1 MMDAIA
7 IVGLSFRL
15 PQGVLDEDGLWDV
28 LREGK
33 NLTSEWPSNRLAINA
48 HHDHGVKQQNKL
60 PARGAHFLHGD
71 PGAFDAPFFSMTP
84 AEAAAMDPQQRWALE
99 TAYHAFENTGTP
111 IESLRGSHTAVF
123 VGVSGDDYLAMA
135 YKDPHTLPRTLVTGT
150 SRASFANRISWY
162 FDLLGPSL
170 SIDTACSSSLVALDL
185 ACQSLR
191 SGEASAA
198 LVLSSNALLTAEAS
212 LALANM
218 GFLSPDSRCYSF
230 DQRANGFARGEGI
243 IALVLKP
250 LSRAIQD
257 GDRIRALIRA
267 TGVNQD
273 GHTPTL
279 TQPSPKSQA
288 ALIRDVYRK
297 AGLDLSETR
306 YVEAHGTGTQ
316 TGDPLEIE
324 GIGSVFSECRSA
336 EDPLYV
342 TSVKANIG
350 HLEAASG
357 LAGIVKTIQVLERGT
372 VPPQALLEKINPTL
386 KIDSFNISIP
396 MEETPWPTDGLRRA
410 SINSFGFGGTN
421 GHAILDDACYYL
433 HKNRLEAN
441 HSCRLAQPQ
450 VNGHNGHNG
459 HNGQESKATPK
470 LLVWTAADQ
479 RAVDRTMDIYEA
491 YFKDMIATNDTR
503 IQQLAYTLATRRSIL
518 LWRTFAVVDSKSNV
532 LVATDRIRSKRNC
545 ALAFVFAG
553 QGAQYAKMGVD
564 LLCYPVFEQ
573 TLRDIDGIFGGLGCK
588 WSLLE
593 KLHSEEDINLPQYS
607 QPLTTALQV
616 ALVQLLKSFGI
627 VPVAVVGHSSGE
639 IAAAFATGALCLQSA
654 CKVAYYRGKAADRI
668 RREAETP
675 GAMMAVN
682 LAEADV
688 SSYIS
693 KAISSQDEIGNV
705 VVACVNSPSNCTLS
719 GPEKSIEFLKER
731 FEEDGIFAKK
741 LNTGVAYHSTMME
754 SAVEE
759 QIRCLSDLQASSD
772 VADLEPIPMVS
783 SVTGNIVTS
792 KQLRQARYW
801 TDNMISPV
809 KFSEAVLK
817 MSKLPVEKLG
827 GSQTITELIEV
838 SPSST
843 LRRPVLDSLSPF
855 FQSVGLEQ
863 PKYYSALA
871 RSRSPVQTVLEL
883 AGSLFCLGHNV
894 SITAVNSQSQSSL
907 CPLAHCPPYPFDKS
921 LTYWSESRLST
932 DFRTRAPAPMQPLGL
947 RSNDWNPLL
956 PKWRN
961 IVTTE
966 SLPWIKDHIVDKSK
980 VMPGMASLIITTQAV
995 QDYLGPEVSLSGF
1008 TIKKASFLSPI
1019 IVNEEAGRTEV
1030 VTHLRQVEESHGKE
1044 LGPFEVQIFTYYDN
1058 SWSMAVDAVIYAT
1071 QNESQLDEVDGGQEA
1086 RLELER
1092 KAKCFEDLAKA
1103 CTKPI
1108 DSRAFYQYVPKAN
1121 LEYGDTFQLLS
1132 NIRWDGGYVCA
1143 ADINQ
1148 VPQSHP
1154 AAGNMLHAT
1163 VLDTTLHAILVQ
1175 LTEGLLHPTSAV
1187 MPHTL
1192 TNTWISATGWQ
1203 TKSLKFANTTKS
1215 LNGPAN
1221 SDSTV
1226 RVYMTN
1232 EDGLPV
1238 FSMEELTFRPVTG
1251 ESDESKNESVL
1262 IHGVEWMPQLK
1273 HLSAR
1278 QIQAICEPSPRT
1290 VGGTTDDF
1298 LDKIRAS
1305 LILSLRRTMG
1315 MLTPDELQN
1324 APEHIQHKYLSTMQ
1338 PFLGHE
1344 FDHFEKQYPD
1354 LEALLRDVDYHL
1366 RPGWALVTSICRQ
1379 FKPILTG
1386 ERNVLE
1392 AFFEDGLAGSFYDAL
1407 VNPVISDPIN
1417 KFLNLATHERPIRL
1431 LEVGAGTGSLT
1442 KRVLPILG
1450 EIEKQDGSTRFSDY
1464 TYTDISPGFFE
1475 NAQRD
1480 LQDFKSRLI
1489 FKTFDLELDA
1499 CGQGYEPGS
1508 YDVILASNVLHAT
1521 SDLSKTLSNLRQLLK
1536 PNGHLVFVE
1545 LPLNHDFVDVLWGL
1559 LPGWW
1564 LSKEESR
1571 QNSPLLTE
1579 QRWDGILR
1587 QTGFSGNELEIRDD
1601 DRLSTLLVSRAISE
1615 EPRAPTN
1622 GTHSSLGNP
1631 RVFIVVREDSLL
1643 QNQMAEAIL
1652 ARWEGSIVHLGDASL
1667 SVQAE
1672 SDVTIALLEV
1682 GSSLLAEITEKDF
1695 YELKALLQQASRML
1709 WVTSSTQDE
1718 ETHGP
1723 YSQISTGLFRTL
1735 QSEWPQKH
1743 MSTLSVEVTA
1753 DGELAPEYMAEF
1765 VFQVLQN
1772 THESNGTP
1780 EREFAVRNKMLH
1792 TLRVHEQ
1799 PTIQG
1804 EMQSLATEHLREEP
1818 WRSGRTVTLD
1828 HGKPDMLDS
1837 LQFIEDTLLHSEEL
1851 GAEEVEIETKAWA
1864 VNFRDALAA
1873 LGRLEGEELGFECVG
1888 EVRRTGSD
1896 CEGFQAGDRVIMV
1909 RPGCFRTFVRGP
1921 AAVTLKVPSG
1931 WSYEEAVSAINP
1943 AATAFHCLVNLAR
1956 LQKGE
1961 RILIHS
1967 AAGSTGQMAIRLA
1980 KSIGAEVFATVGF
1993 GSKRQFLTDT
2003 FGIPEDHIFYSR
2015 NTSFAQ
2021 AIKRMTGGTGVDVVL
2036 NSLSGQALRATWDCM
2051 APFGRFLELGKS
2063 DINSNSS
2070 LPMAAFRGNVSFFAF
2085 DLRHL
2090 TLTQPKTAGELY
2102 RKVVDLLESK
2112 ELYFP
2117 TPRHVFPISQLDKAL
2132 RLVQA
2137 GKHSGR
2143 VIATANDNDL
2153 VPKLLRRVTSWTLE
2167 PNASYLIAGGLGGIG
2182 RSISKWM
2189 IRKGARNLIL
2199 LSRSGVSSKAA
2210 SNHVAE
2216 MEKQGVNIFA
2226 PRVDIAST
2234 ASLREV
2240 LEECSIKMPPIR
2252 GCVNS
2257 ANSLS
2262 DTLFDDM
2269 TYEQWNL
2276 AARTKVNGSYNLH
2289 KYLPD
2294 NLDFFIMLSS
2304 LSGIVGNQG
2313 QCNYASGCTYQ
2324 DELARHRVSRGQKA
2338 TSIDIGYMVNVG
2350 IVAGI
2355 ASFRRAMESRR
2366 ELTPI
2371 VEDELLALLDMYCDP
2386 TRAMSEEESRRAQ
2399 QVLIGFRPHDDPASK
2414 ALYSRFARPQT
2425 KAVADAQQ
2433 STPNDDGARFR
2444 QAKSDEEMLQIVLHA
2459 FKTRIG
2465 ALLCVNPN
2473 DVDESKLFSNYG
2485 VDSLVAVELRTWVR
2499 RDFKSEVSIFDI
2511 MGQKTIATLASI
2523 IVQRSSIKRQ

>member
-1 MMDAIA
+1 MEAIA

-15 PQGVLDEDGLWDV
+15 PQGILDEDGLWDV

-33 NLTSEWPSNRLAINA
+33 NLSSEWPSNRLAINA
-48 HHDHGVKQQNKL
+48 HHDRGL
-60 PARGAHFLHGD
+60 PARGAHFMHGD

-84 AEAAAMDPQQRWALE
+84 AEATAMDPQQRWALE

-123 VGVSGDDYLAMA
+123 GAVSSDDYLAIA
-135 YKDPHTLPRTLVTGT
+135 YKDPHTMPRTIATGT

-162 FDLLGPSL
+162 FDLQGPSL
-170 SIDTACSSSLVALDL
+170 NIDTACSSSVVALDL

-198 LVLSSNALLTAEAS
+198 LVLASNALLTAEGS

-230 DQRANGFARGEGI
+230 DHRANGFARGEGI
-243 IALVLKP
+243 VALVVKP
-250 LSRAIQD
+250 LSRAIQG

-279 TQPSPKSQA
+279 TQPSPRSQA

-297 AGLDLSETR
+297 AGLDPSETR

-324 GIGSVFSECRSA
+324 GIGSVFSEYRSA

-357 LAGIVKTIQVLERGT
+357 LAGIVKTLQVLERGT
-372 VPPQALLEKINPTL
+372 VPPQALLEKLNPTI
-386 KIDSFNISIP
+386 KNDSYNISIP
-396 MEETPWPTDGLRRA
+396 MEEISWPTDGLRRA

-421 GHAILDDACYYL
+421 GHAIMDDACYYL

-441 HSCRLAQPQ
+441 HSCRLAHPQ
-450 VNGHNGHNG
+450 VNGHGG
-459 HNGQESKATPK
+459 KESKATPK
-470 LLVWTAADQ
+470 LLVWTAADR
-479 RAVDRTMDIYEA
+479 RALDRTMDKYEA
-491 YFKDMIATNDTR
+491 YFENMIATNDVR
-503 IQQLAYTLATRRSIL
+503 IQQLAYTLATRRSVL
-518 LWRTFAVVDSKSNV
+518 LWRTFAAVDSKSNA
-532 LVATDRIRSKRNC
+532 LVATGRIRSKRNC

-553 QGAQYAKMGVD
+553 QGAQYPRMGVD
-564 LLCYPVFEQ
+564 LLCYPVFEH
-573 TLRDIDGIFGGLGCK
+573 TLRDLDSIFGGLGCK

-593 KLHSEEDINLPQYS
+593 KLHSQEDINLPHYS

-639 IAAAFATGALCLQSA
+639 IAAAFAAGALCLESA
-654 CKVAYYRGKAADRI
+654 CKVAYYRGQAAERI
-668 RREAETP
+668 RREAESP

-688 SSYIS
+688 SSYLS

-719 GPEKSIEFLKER
+719 GPEKSIDFLKER
-731 FEEDGIFAKK
+731 LEEDGIFARK

-759 QIRCLSDLQASSD
+759 LIRCLGDLRAGSD
-772 VADLEPIPMVS
+772 VADRELIPMVS
-783 SVTGNIVTS
+783 SVTGNIVAA

-801 TDNMISPV
+801 TDNLVSPV
-809 KFSEAVLK
+809 KFSEAVLT

-838 SPSST
+838 SSSST

-863 PKYYSALA
+863 PKYYSVLTKP
-871 RSRSPVQTVLEL
+871 RSPVQTVLEL
-883 AGSLFCLGHNV
+883 AGSLFCLGYNV
-894 SITAVNSQSQSSL
+894 SITAVNSQSQSGLS
-907 CPLAHCPPYPFDKS
+907 PLAHCPPYPFDKS
-921 LTYWSESRLST
+921 LTYWSESRLSA
-932 DFRTRAPAPMQPLGL
+932 DFRTRAPAPMQPLGI

-961 IVTTE
+961 ILTTE
-966 SLPWIKDHIVDKSK
+966 SLPWIQDHILDKSRI
-980 VMPGMASLIITTQAV
+980 MPGMASLIMMTQAV
-995 QDYLGPEVSLSGF
+995 QDYLGLEVSLSGF
-1008 TIKKASFLSPI
+1008 MIKEASFLSPI
-1019 IVNEEAGRTEV
+1019 IVNEEAGKTEV
-1030 VTHLRQVEESHGKE
+1030 VTYLRQVEELHGKE
-1044 LGPFEVQIFTYYDN
+1044 LGPFEVQIFTHYDN
-1058 SWSMAVDAVIYAT
+1058 SWNMAVDAVVYAT

-1092 KAKCFEDLAKA
+1092 KAKCLEDLAKA
-1103 CTKPI
+1103 CTRPI
-1108 DSRAFYQYVPKAN
+1108 DSRAFYQYAQKVH
-1121 LEYGDTFQLLS
+1121 LEYGDTFKLLS

-1143 ADINQ
+1143 ADIDQ

-1163 VLDTTLHAILVQ
+1163 VLDTALHAILVQ
-1175 LTEGLLHPTSAV
+1175 LTEGMLHPTSAV
-1187 MPHTL
+1187 MPHRL

-1203 TKSLKFANTTKS
+1203 TKSLKFANTVKP
-1215 LNGPAN
+1215 LNGSAN
-1221 SDSTV
+1221 SDSAV
-1226 RVYMTN
+1226 NVYITN
-1232 EDGLPV
+1232 EDGLPI
-1238 FSMEELTFRPVTG
+1238 FSMEELKVRPVT
-1251 ESDESKNESVL
+1251 DESGEEKKEPVL
-1262 IHGVEWMPQLK
+1262 IHGMEWMPQLK
-1273 HLSAR
+1273 HLSA
-1278 QIQAICEPSPRT
+1278 QQLQTFCEPSPRT
-1290 VGGTTDDF
+1290 VGGTTDGF

-1305 LILSLRRTMG
+1305 MILSLRRTMKA
-1315 MLTPDELQN
+1315 LTPDEIHN
-1324 APEHIQHKYLSTMQ
+1324 APEHIHHKYLPIMQ
-1338 PFLGHE
+1338 HFLGHE

-1354 LEALLRDVDYHL
+1354 LEALLRDVDNHI
-1366 RPGWALVTSICRQ
+1366 RPGWALATSICRQ
-1379 FKPILTG
+1379 LKPILAG
-1386 ERNVLE
+1386 KMNVLE
-1392 AFFEDGLAGSFYDAL
+1392 AFFEDSLVGSFYDAS
-1407 VNPVISDPIN
+1407 VDTVIGDPIN
-1417 KFLNLATHERPIRL
+1417 KFLNLATHECPIRL

-1442 KRVLPILG
+1442 KRILPILG

-1475 NAQRD
+1475 NAQCD
-1480 LQDFKSRLI
+1480 LQSFKSRLI

-1499 CGQGYEPGS
+1499 CSQGYEPGS
-1508 YDVILASNVLHAT
+1508 YDMIIASSVLHAT

-1536 PNGHLVFVE
+1536 SNGHLVFIEV
-1545 LPLNHDFVDVLWGL
+1545 PLSHDFVDILWGL

-1564 LSKEESR
+1564 LSKEEWR
-1571 QNSPLLTE
+1571 QNSPLITE
-1579 QRWDGILR
+1579 KQWDDILR
-1587 QTGFSGNELEIRDD
+1587 RTGFSGNELEIRDC

-1615 EPRAPTN
+1615 EQRAMTN
-1622 GTHSSLGNP
+1622 GLYSSLGNP
-1631 RVFIVVREDSLL
+1631 RVFIVVREDSRL
-1643 QNQMAEAIL
+1643 QNQIAEAIL
-1652 ARWEGSIVHLGDASL
+1652 GRWEGSIVHPNDAPF
-1667 SVQAE
+1667 SVQTE
-1672 SDVTIALLEV
+1672 SDVTISLLEV
-1682 GSSLLAEITEKDF
+1682 GSSLLAKITEKDF
-1695 YELKALLQQASRML
+1695 YELKALLQQAYRML
-1709 WVTSSTQDE
+1709 WVTSTNQDE
-1718 ETHGP
+1718 DTHDP
-1723 YSQISTGLFRTL
+1723 YSQVATGLFRTL
-1735 QSEWPQKH
+1735 QSEWPHKH
-1743 MSTLSVEVTA
+1743 MNTLSVEVTA
-1753 DGELAPEYMAEF
+1753 DGELAPRDMAEF

-1772 THESNGTP
+1772 IHESNNTP
-1780 EREFAVRNKMLH
+1780 EREFAVRDKMLH
-1792 TLRVHEQ
+1792 TLRVREQ
-1799 PTIQG
+1799 PTIQD
-1804 EMQSLATEHLREEP
+1804 EMRSLVTEHLKEEP
-1818 WRSGRTVTLD
+1818 WRPGRAVTLD
-1828 HGKPDMLDS
+1828 HSKLDMPDS
-1837 LQFIEDTLLHSEEL
+1837 LQFIEDTLHSKEL
-1851 GAEEVEIETKAWA
+1851 GAKEVEIETKAWA

-1888 EVRRTGSD
+1888 EVRRTGSN
-1896 CEGFQAGDRVIMV
+1896 CQGFQAGDRVIMV

-1943 AATAFHCLVNLAR
+1943 AATAFHCLMNLAR

-1980 KSIGAEVFATVGF
+1980 KSIGAEIFATVGF
-1993 GSKRQFLTDT
+1993 GSKRQFLTET
-2003 FGIPEDHIFYSR
+2003 FGIPGDHIFYSR

-2021 AIKRMTGGTGVDVVL
+2021 AVKRMTGGAGVDVVL
-2036 NSLSGQALRATWDCM
+2036 NSLSGQALRATWDCI
-2051 APFGRFLELGKS
+2051 APFGRFVELGKS

-2070 LPMAAFRGNVSFFAF
+2070 LPMVAFRGNVSFMAF

-2090 TLTQPKTAGELY
+2090 TLTQPKTAGDLY

-2112 ELYFP
+2112 QLYFP

-2137 GKHSGR
+2137 GKHLGR
-2143 VIATANDNDL
+2143 VIATANDGDL
-2153 VPKLLRRVTSWTLE
+2153 VPKLLRGVTSWTLE

-2199 LSRSGVSSKAA
+2199 LSRSGVSSKAV
-2210 SNHVAE
+2210 SDHVAD

-2234 ASLREV
+2234 ASLCEV
-2240 LEECSIKMPPIR
+2240 LEECYIKMPPIR

-2257 ANSLS
+2257 ANSLN
-2262 DTLFDDM
+2262 DTLFEDM
-2269 TYEQWNL
+2269 THKQWNI
-2276 AARTKVNGSYNLH
+2276 AVKTKVNGSYNLH

-2304 LSGIVGNQG
+2304 ISGIVGNPG

-2324 DELARHRVSRGQKA
+2324 DELARHRVARGQKA
-2338 TSIDIGYMVNVG
+2338 ICIDIGYMPNVG
-2350 IVAGI
+2350 II
-2355 ASFRRAMESRR
+2355 AERVSYRRAMEARPD
-2366 ELTPI
+2366 LTPI
-2371 VEDELLALLDMYCDP
+2371 AEDDLLALLDMYCDA

-2399 QVLIGFRPHDDPASK
+2399 QVLIGFRPHDDPTSK
-2414 ALYSRFARPQT
+2414 AVNSRFARPQS
-2425 KAVADAQQ
+2425 KAAADAQQ
-2433 STPNDDGARFR
+2433 SASDDDEARFR
-2444 QAKSDEEMLQIVLHA
+2444 QAESDDERLHIVLRA
-2459 FKTRIG
+2459 FKVRIG
-2465 ALLCVNPN
+2465 ALLCINPN
-2473 DVDESKLFSNYG
+2473 DIDESKLFSNYG
-2485 VDSLVAVELRTWVR
+2485 VDSLVAVELRTWIR

-2511 MGQKTIATLASI
+2511 MGQKTIAMLASI
-2523 IVQRSSIKRQ
+2523 IIQRSLIRKQ

>member
-1 MMDAIA
+1 MEVIA

-15 PQGVLDEDGLWDV
+15 PQGILDEDGLWDV

-33 NLTSEWPSNRLAINA
+33 NLSSEWPSNRLAIDA
-48 HHDHGVKQQNKL
+48 HHDRGL
-60 PARGAHFLHGD
+60 PARGAHFMNGD
-71 PGAFDAPFFSMTP
+71 PGEFDAPFFSMTP
-84 AEAAAMDPQQRWALE
+84 AEATAMDPQQRWALE

-111 IESLRGSHTAVF
+111 IESLRGSQTAVF
-123 VGVSGDDYLAMA
+123 GAVSSDDYLAIA
-135 YKDPHTLPRTLVTGT
+135 YKDPHTMPRTLATGT

-162 FDLLGPSL
+162 FDLQGPSL
-170 SIDTACSSSLVALDL
+170 NIDTACSSSVVALDL

-191 SGEASAA
+191 SGEAPAA
-198 LVLSSNALLTAEAS
+198 LVLASNALLTAEGS
-212 LALANM
+212 MALANM

-230 DQRANGFARGEGI
+230 DHRANGFARGEGI
-243 IALVLKP
+243 IALVVKP

-257 GDRIRALIRA
+257 GDRIRALVRA

-279 TQPSPKSQA
+279 TQPNPKSQA

-297 AGLDLSETR
+297 AGLHPSETR

-324 GIGSVFSECRSA
+324 GIGSVFSEYRSV
-336 EDPLYV
+336 EEPLYV

-372 VPPQALLEKINPTL
+372 VPPQALLEKINPTI
-386 KIDSFNISIP
+386 KIDSYNISIP
-396 MEETPWPTDGLRRA
+396 MEEIPWPTDGLRRA

-441 HSCRLAQPQ
+441 HSCRLAHPQ
-450 VNGHNGHNG
+450 ANGHGG
-459 HNGQESKATPK
+459 KESKATPK
-470 LLVWTAADQ
+470 LLVWTAADR
-479 RAVDRTMDIYEA
+479 RAVDRMIDTYDA
-491 YFKDMIATNDTR
+491 YFKHIIATNDAR
-503 IQQLAYTLATRRSIL
+503 IQQLAYTLAARRSIL
-518 LWRTFAVVDSKSNV
+518 LWRTFTVVDSKSNA

-545 ALAFVFAG
+545 AAAFVFAG
-553 QGAQYAKMGVD
+553 QGAQYAKMGID
-564 LLCYPVFEQ
+564 LLCYPVFEH
-573 TLRDIDGIFGGLGCK
+573 TLRDIDNIFGGLGCK

-593 KLHSEEDINLPQYS
+593 KLHIQEDINLPQYS

-627 VPVAVVGHSSGE
+627 VPAAVVGHSSGE
-639 IAAAFATGALCLQSA
+639 IAAAFAAGALCLQSA

-688 SSYIS
+688 PSYLS

-719 GPEKSIEFLKER
+719 GPEGSIDFLKER
-731 FEEDGIFAKK
+731 LEEDGIFARK
-741 LNTGVAYHSTMME
+741 LNTGVAYHSAMME

-759 QIRCLSDLQASSD
+759 LTRCLGDLRAGSD
-772 VADLEPIPMVS
+772 VTDLELIPMVS
-783 SVTGNIVTS
+783 SITGNIVAA
-792 KQLRQARYW
+792 KQLCQARYW
-801 TDNMISPV
+801 TDNMVSPV
-809 KFSEAVLK
+809 KFSKAVLT
-817 MSKLPVEKLG
+817 MSTLPVEKLSG
-827 GSQTITELIEV
+827 GQTITDLIEV

-855 FQSVGLEQ
+855 FHSIGLEQ
-863 PKYYSALA
+863 PRYYSALTKP
-871 RSRSPVQTVLEL
+871 RSPVQTMLEL

-894 SITAVNSQSQSSL
+894 SITAVNNQPQSGIR
-907 CPLAHCPPYPFDKS
+907 PLAHCPPYPFDKS
-921 LTYWSESRLST
+921 LTYWSESRLSA
-932 DFRTRAPAPMQPLGL
+932 DFRTRAPVPMQPLGI

-961 IVTTE
+961 ILTTE
-966 SLPWIKDHIVDKSK
+966 SLPWIQDHILDKSR
-980 VMPGMASLIITTQAV
+980 VMPGMASLIIATQAV
-995 QDYLGPEVSLSGF
+995 QDYLGLEVSLSGF
-1008 TIKKASFLSPI
+1008 MIKEASFLSPI
-1019 IVNEEAGRTEV
+1019 IVNEEVGKTEL
-1030 VTHLRQVEESHGKE
+1030 VTHLRPVEESHGKE
-1044 LGPFEVQIFTYYDN
+1044 LGPFEVQVFTHYDN
-1058 SWSMAVDAVIYAT
+1058 SWRMAVDAVVYAT
-1071 QNESQLDEVDGGQEA
+1071 QNELQLDEVDGGQEA
-1086 RLELER
+1086 RFELER
-1092 KAKCFEDLAKA
+1092 KAKCLEDLTKA
-1103 CTKPI
+1103 CTKRI
-1108 DSRAFYQYVPKAN
+1108 NSRAFYQYAHKAH
-1121 LEYGDTFQLLS
+1121 LEYGNTFQLLS
-1132 NIRWDGGYVCA
+1132 NIRWDGRYVCT
-1143 ADINQ
+1143 ADIDQ

-1154 AAGNMLHAT
+1154 AAGNMLHPT
-1163 VLDTTLHAILVQ
+1163 VLDTALHAILVQ
-1175 LTEGLLHPTSAV
+1175 LTEGMLHPTSAV
-1187 MPHTL
+1187 MPHRL

-1203 TKSLKFANTTKS
+1203 TKSLKFANTVKP
-1215 LNGPAN
+1215 LNGSAN
-1221 SDSTV
+1221 SDSAV
-1226 RVYMTN
+1226 RIYMVN

-1238 FSMEELTFRPVTG
+1238 FSMEELKVRPVTG
-1251 ESDESKNESVL
+1251 ESSEGGNEAVL
-1262 IHGVEWMPQLK
+1262 IHGMEWMPQLK

-1278 QIQAICEPSPRT
+1278 QLQTFCGPSPRT
-1290 VGGTTDDF
+1290 VGGINDGF

-1305 LILSLRRTMG
+1305 IILSLRRAMKE
-1315 MLTPDELQN
+1315 LTPDKLQN
-1324 APEHIQHKYLSTMQ
+1324 GPEHIQHKYLSIMQ

-1354 LEALLRDVDYHL
+1354 LEALLRDVDSHM
-1366 RPGWALVTSICRQ
+1366 RPGWALATSICRQ
-1379 FKPILTG
+1379 FKPILAG
-1386 ERNVLE
+1386 KMNVLE
-1392 AFFEDGLAGSFYDAL
+1392 AFFEDGLVGRFYDAS
-1407 VNPVISDPIN
+1407 VDIVIGDPIK
-1417 KFLNLATHERPIRL
+1417 KFLNLATHERPLRL

-1442 KRVLPILG
+1442 KRILPILG

-1464 TYTDISPGFFE
+1464 TYTDVSPGFFE
-1475 NAQRD
+1475 NAQCD
-1480 LQDFKSRLI
+1480 LQGFKSRLI

-1508 YDVILASNVLHAT
+1508 YDMILASSVLHAT

-1536 PNGHLVFVE
+1536 TNGHLVFIE
-1545 LPLNHDFVDVLWGL
+1545 LPPNYDFVDILWGL

-1564 LSKEESR
+1564 LAKEEWR
-1571 QNSPLLTE
+1571 QNSPLITE
-1579 QRWDGILR
+1579 EKWDGILR
-1587 QTGFSGNELEIRDD
+1587 RTGFSGNELEIKDHD
-1601 DRLSTLLVSRAISE
+1601 CLSTLLVSRAISGE
-1615 EPRAPTN
+1615 LRAPTN
-1622 GTHSSLGNP
+1622 GLHPSLGNL
-1631 RVFIVVREDSLL
+1631 RVFIVTREDSFL
-1643 QNQMAEAIL
+1643 QNQIAEAIL
-1652 ARWEGSIVHLGDASL
+1652 SRCEGSIVHLSDASL

-1672 SDVTIALLEV
+1672 SDVTISLLEV
-1682 GSSLLAEITEKDF
+1682 RSSLLAEITEKEF
-1695 YELKALLQQASRML
+1695 YELKALLQQAYRML
-1709 WVTSSTQDE
+1709 WVTSTSQDE
-1718 ETHGP
+1718 ETHDA
-1723 YSQISTGLFRTL
+1723 YSQIATGLFRTL
-1735 QSEWPQKH
+1735 QSEWPHKY
-1743 MSTLSVEVTA
+1743 MNTLSVEVTV
-1753 DGELAPEYMAEF
+1753 DSELAPGDMAEF

-1772 THESNGTP
+1772 THESNKTS
-1780 EREFAVRNKMLH
+1780 EREFAVRDKMLH
-1792 TLRVHEQ
+1792 TLRVREQ
-1799 PTIQG
+1799 PPIQD
-1804 EMQSLATEHLREEP
+1804 EMQSLITEHLKEES
-1818 WRSGRTVTLD
+1818 WRSGRPVTLD
-1828 HGKPDMLDS
+1828 HGKSDMLDS
-1837 LQFIEDTLLHSEEL
+1837 LQFIEDTLLHSVEL

-1888 EVRRTGSD
+1888 QVRRTGSH

-1921 AAVTLKVPSG
+1921 ASLTLKIPSG

-1980 KSIGAEVFATVGF
+1980 KSIGAEIFATVGF
-1993 GSKRQFLTDT
+1993 GSKKRFLTET
-2003 FGIPEDHIFYSR
+2003 FGIPGDHIFYSR

-2021 AIKRMTGGTGVDVVL
+2021 AVKRMTRGAGVDVVL

-2051 APFGRFLELGKS
+2051 APFGRFVELGKS

-2070 LPMAAFRGNVSFFAF
+2070 LPMASFRGNVSFIAF

-2090 TLTQPKTAGELY
+2090 TLTQPKAAGDLY

-2112 ELYFP
+2112 QLDFP

-2143 VIATANDNDL
+2143 VIASANDGDL
-2153 VPKLLRRVTSWTLE
+2153 VPKLLRGVTSWTFE

-2189 IRKGARNLIL
+2189 MRKGARNLIL
-2199 LSRSGVSSKAA
+2199 LSRSGVSSKAV
-2210 SNHVAE
+2210 SDHVAE

-2226 PRVDIAST
+2226 PCVDIAST
-2234 ASLREV
+2234 TSLCEV

-2269 TYEQWNL
+2269 THEQWNI
-2276 AARTKVNGSYNLH
+2276 AVKTKVNGSYNLH

-2304 LSGIVGNQG
+2304 LSGIVGNPG

-2338 TSIDIGYMVNVG
+2338 ICIDIGYMLNVG
-2350 IVAGI
+2350 IVAER
-2355 ASFRRAMESRR
+2355 ASYRRALEVRQD
-2366 ELTPI
+2366 LTPI
-2371 VEDELLALLDMYCDP
+2371 TEDAFLALLDIYCDA
-2386 TRAMSEEESRRAQ
+2386 TRTMSEEESRRAQ
-2399 QVLIGFRPHDDPASK
+2399 QVLIGFRPHADPASN

-2425 KAVADAQQ
+2425 KVVADAQQ
-2433 STPNDDGARFR
+2433 SASDDDGARFR
-2444 QAKSDEEMLQIVLHA
+2444 QAGSDDERLQIVLRA
-2459 FKTRIG
+2459 FKARIG
-2465 ALLCVNPN
+2465 ALLCINPN

-2485 VDSLVAVELRTWVR
+2485 VDSLVAVELRTWIR
-2499 RDFKSEVSIFDI
+2499 RDFKSEVSIFDV
-2511 MGQKTIATLASI
+2511 MGQKTIATLARLI
-2523 IVQRSSIKRQ
+2523 IQRSSIGRK